1 MLGECPCENVTFRH
15 ISRSYVITRSPLAP
29 APAVDGLADV
39 WAAMAHNK
47 LHKLRINIM
56 KTINDGI
63 ADRQTFAFDLAQMLQ
78 VF

>member
-1 MLGECPCENVTFRH
+1 MKKSNLVTFQEA
-15 ISRSYVITRSPLAP
+15 TCCDPLALHP